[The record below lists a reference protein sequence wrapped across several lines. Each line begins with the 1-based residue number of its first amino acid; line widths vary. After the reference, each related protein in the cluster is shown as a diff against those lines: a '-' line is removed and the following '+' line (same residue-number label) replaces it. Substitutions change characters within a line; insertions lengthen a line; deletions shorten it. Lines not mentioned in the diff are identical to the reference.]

1 MPEPLIQS
9 LAELPTAEPDPVRA
23 AQVRG
28 RCRARLKRQAARQP
42 TSRAPVPRGKMQPLW
57 QPLIAALGVAYLTE
71 VVVEAIRFYGLFLD

>member
-42 TSRAPVPRGKMQPLW
+42 TSRRGKMQPLW